1 MLVQIKQQLD
11 YKTQYTSQFR
21 TRKGMQYIFAIMPKI
36 LSKLQLLGQKPFIE
50 AQSETKL
57 SEEQEKEIK
66 YQENN
71 LYVCIKCV
79 QQLMNDGEQSLREV
93 ISMSQALLTL

>member
-1 MLVQIKQQLD
+1 MVENHIKLLQDSIQNNKIPDAAVLVQIKQQLD

-66 YQENN
+66 Y
-71 LYVCIKCV
+71 
-79 QQLMNDGEQSLREV
+79 
-93 ISMSQALLTL
+93 